1 MKFIRCK
8 DKENKEVF
16 INLENVAKINKNN
29 HKEKGCTYHL
39 FVLDSGEVV
48 KVKAGTIRK
57 ILDLKRGP
65 ELFPASLE
73 ECIC

>member
-8 DKENKEVF
+8 DKENIEVF
-16 INLENVAKINKNN
+16 INLENIAKINKNN

-48 KVKAGTIRK
+48 KVKAGTIK
-57 ILDLKRGP
+57 SDCNV
-65 ELFPASLE
+65 LE
-73 ECIC
+73 VVK

>member
-1 MKFIRCK
+1 MNFIRCK
-8 DKENKEVF
+8 DKENIEVF

-48 KVKAGTIRK
+48 NVKAGTIK
-57 ILDLKRGP
+57 NDCDV
-65 ELFPASLE
+65 LE
-73 ECIC
+73 VVK

>member
-8 DKENKEVF
+8 DKENIEVF
-16 INLENVAKINKNN
+16 INLENVAKIKNN

-48 KVKAGTIRK
+48 KVKAGTIK
-57 ILDLKRGP
+57 SDCDVLGAIK
-65 ELFPASLE
+65 
-73 ECIC
+73 

>member
-8 DKENKEVF
+8 DKENIEVF

-48 KVKAGTIRK
+48 KVKAGTIKK
-57 ILDLKRGP
+57 ILDLKSGP

>member
-8 DKENKEVF
+8 DKENIEVF

-48 KVKAGTIRK
+48 KVKAGTIEK
-57 ILDLKRGP
+57 IVSLPDEPYLI
-65 ELFPASLE
+65 SVNLE
-73 ECIC
+73 ECLS

>member
-8 DKENKEVF
+8 DKENIEVF
-16 INLENVAKINKNN
+16 INLDNVAKINKNN

-48 KVKAGTIRK
+48 KVKAGTIKK
-57 ILDLKRGP
+57 IVSLPDEQYLM
-65 ELFPASLE
+65 SVNLE
-73 ECIC
+73 ECLS

>member
-8 DKENKEVF
+8 DKENIEVF

-48 KVKAGTIRK
+48 KVKAGTIK
-57 ILDLKRGP
+57 NN
-65 ELFPASLE
+65 FNVLE
-73 ECIC
+73 VVK